1 VQSSSPL
8 HTKLKQ
14 FGLNMEPDKGFHLS
28 PGVRLQSPVLLDLL
42 VMNFDSQLLCL
53 VLQLTLEEKREFAMQ
68 LELLAKESEGLPI
81 PLALENGLIVPPVHL
96 SNIPYVR

>member
-1 VQSSSPL
+1 
-8 HTKLKQ
+8 
-14 FGLNMEPDKGFHLS
+14 MEPDKGFHLS